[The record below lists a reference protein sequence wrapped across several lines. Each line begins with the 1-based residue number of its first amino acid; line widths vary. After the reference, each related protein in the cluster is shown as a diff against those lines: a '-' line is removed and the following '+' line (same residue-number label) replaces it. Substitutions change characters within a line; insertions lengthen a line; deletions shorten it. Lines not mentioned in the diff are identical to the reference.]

1 MYSLQTPVSLFLSCS
16 VWAAWSSCVVTLLK
30 SVACPP
36 CHHHQRHTYILPT
49 WEGNEGNQPL
59 KRCTFCKP
67 MAKHSHWMPLGHTH
81 RYHCLKLYVP
91 VDPTPTSS
99 RFSYSLHGKWKHT
112 QPPPPWKLK
121 TNGWKHEN
129 ERIKCENE
137 CPFSFG
143 GEFQIPAVTVVRV
156 VLGEIDLNA
165 MPPAMS
171 YRKQLT
177 SLIEPQKAFQ
187 QISVNLMLP
196 INMHLISE

>member
-1 MYSLQTPVSLFLSCS
+1 MKAHTTPPQ
-16 VWAAWSSCVVTLLK
+16 K
-30 SVACPP
+30 
-36 CHHHQRHTYILPT
+36 
-49 WEGNEGNQPL
+49 
-59 KRCTFCKP
+59 
-67 MAKHSHWMPLGHTH
+67 
-81 RYHCLKLYVP
+81 
-91 VDPTPTSS
+91 
-99 RFSYSLHGKWKHT
+99 
-112 QPPPPWKLK
+112 KLK

-196 INMHLISE
+196 TNMHLVSE

>member
-112 QPPPPWKLK
+112 QPPPPLKIENQRLEAWKWEDK
-121 TNGWKHEN
+121 MWKWVSFFIW
-129 ERIKCENE
+129 RWISDSSRYCGTS
-137 CPFSFG
+137 SFG
-143 GEFQIPAVTVVRV
+143 GDWSECHAACHELPKTA
-156 VLGEIDLNA
+156 DLA
-165 MPPAMS
+165 D
-171 YRKQLT
+171 RT
-177 SLIEPQKAFQ
+177 SEGFSTNFSEPDVA
-187 QISVNLMLP
+187 N
-196 INMHLISE
+196 